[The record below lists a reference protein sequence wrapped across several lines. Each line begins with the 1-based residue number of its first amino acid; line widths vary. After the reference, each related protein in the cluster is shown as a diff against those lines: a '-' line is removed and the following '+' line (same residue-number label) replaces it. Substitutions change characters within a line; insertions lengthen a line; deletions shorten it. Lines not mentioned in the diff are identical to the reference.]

1 MGTGGLT
8 PEAVIWCNWGDR
20 GLLRLFLLFLGL
32 DPSRLEESLFPSS
45 SLGNL
50 LLFVCTEEFPP
61 SSTLEIKG
69 CWITSAPG
77 EGNLW
82 HKDLD
87 SPAGFRGEEVDNG
100 SVFTRGSSSNMVME
114 WSGERGMEY
123 DVMVDDDED
132 MSDAN
137 EMLLA
142 LSCRKLKSLSS
153 KGWLSAK
160 ESKSA
165 SSENTENH
173 LKLRFFHLNFVGFHF
188 LNYEKEEVGGG
199 RNGG

>member
-1 MGTGGLT
+1 
-8 PEAVIWCNWGDR
+8 
-20 GLLRLFLLFLGL
+20 
-32 DPSRLEESLFPSS
+32 
-45 SLGNL
+45 
-50 LLFVCTEEFPP
+50 
-61 SSTLEIKG
+61 
-69 CWITSAPG
+69 
-77 EGNLW
+77 
-82 HKDLD
+82 
-87 SPAGFRGEEVDNG
+87 
-100 SVFTRGSSSNMVME
+100 MVME

-173 LKLRFFHLNFVGFHF
+173 LKLRFFYLIFVGFHF
-188 LNYEKEEVGGG
+188 
-199 RNGG
+199 